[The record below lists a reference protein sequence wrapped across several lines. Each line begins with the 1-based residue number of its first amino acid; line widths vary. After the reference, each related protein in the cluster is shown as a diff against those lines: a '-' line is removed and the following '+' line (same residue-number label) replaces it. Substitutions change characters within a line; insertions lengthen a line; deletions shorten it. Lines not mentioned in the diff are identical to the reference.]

1 LVPKVWVADDDSL
14 FEYRKELLMWVSRNV
29 EERER
34 SSEKDDVRVIF
45 NAVRLSETDMV
56 TSLEVVRVGEMWSEG
71 EMYSIVSEMRGRVSD
86 SVGVTTV

>member
-1 LVPKVWVADDDSL
+1 MWVADDDSL